1 MATNDQRRILIDQIP
16 LDSYPA
22 PQAQDAR
29 GGESLI
35 ARLMGAGPSNSAAAP
50 ASRRALIDA
59 AFDGAVDK
67 ATAPA
72 VPGALR
78 DVAGRGLAAFAG
90 APVDVAAMALAP
102 AGYSHAAPVGG
113 SEWIGKQMEQV
124 GAISPER
131 RPAAEL
137 LANLAT
143 PAALPKAAATV
154 GLGFMAAMSPEGKA
168 RLLADL
174 TAGKGSGTYRLGDV
188 TEGQAKALQRLG
200 LPNTE
205 TRDVM
210 MTDGVFDHLQSGR
223 MARDNYSPADV
234 TKFAEQAMSKSSQAE
249 LNSAKAYQNPALVN
263 RKLLDAETGT
273 RYDAQMPLKV
283 EQGALTP
290 ATVYPRGL
298 PPRNKK
304 PSDE

>member
-35 ARLMGAGPSNSAAAP
+35 ARLMGAGPSNTAAAP
-50 ASRRALIDA
+50 SSRRALIDA

-113 SEWIGKQMEQV
+113 SEWISKQMEQI

-143 PAALPKAAATV
+143 PTALPKAAATA
-154 GLGFMAAMSPEGKA
+154 GLAFMAAMSPEGKA

-188 TEGQAKALQRLG
+188 TPGQQKALQRLG
-200 LPNTE
+200 TPTTE
-205 TRDVM
+205 SRDVM
-210 MTDGVFDHLQSGR
+210 MTDAATGHMLDRRVNLDGF
-223 MARDNYSPADV
+223 SPEEV
-234 TKFAEQAMSKSSQAE
+234 VRFAEQAMQPRSSAWVDPA
-249 LNSAKAYQNPALVN
+249 AKAHKPALSNSGLRDPVTGRPYTAHMPVAPN
-263 RKLLDAETGT
+263 GESLD
-273 RYDAQMPLKV
+273 V
-283 EQGALTP
+283 V
-290 ATVYPRGL
+290 TVIPRGL
-298 PPRNKK
+298 PARKTKAP
-304 PSDE
+304 E

>member
-1 MATNDQRRILIDQIP
+1 MPSKPKSNAADLLSGRVSQIP
-16 LDSYPA
+16 LDTNLQA
-22 PQAQDAR
+22 PQPTVSAAQQMLGTMPLARQAIPAAQDLVGR
-29 GGESLI
+29 S
-35 ARLMGAGPSNSAAAP
+35 
-50 ASRRALIDA
+50 
-59 AFDGAVDK
+59 
-67 ATAPA
+67 
-72 VPGALR
+72 
-78 DVAGRGLAAFAG
+78 VAGVLG
-90 APVDVAAMALAP
+90 APVDITSMALSP
-102 AGYSHAAPVGG
+102 LGFQHPAPVAG
-113 SEWIGKQMEQV
+113 SEWIGAQMEKA
-124 GAISPER
+124 GAISPVR

-137 LANLAT
+137 MASLAT
-143 PAALPKAAATV
+143 PAALPKAAATGIAV
-154 GLGFMAAMSPEGKA
+154 MAAMSPEGKA

-174 TAGKGSGTYRLGDV
+174 LAGKGSGTYRLGDV

-200 LPNTE
+200 QPVTE

-210 MTDGVFDHLQSGR
+210 MNDGVFNHLQAGR

-249 LNSAKAYQNPALVN
+249 LNSAKTNQNPALVN
-263 RKLLDAETGT
+263 RRLLDAETGA

-304 PSDE
+304 PSGE

>member
-1 MATNDQRRILIDQIP
+1 MPSKPKSNAADLLSGRVSQIP
-16 LDSYPA
+16 LDTNLQA
-22 PQAQDAR
+22 PQPTVSAAQQMLGSMPSSQQVTPVAQDLVGR
-29 GGESLI
+29 S
-35 ARLMGAGPSNSAAAP
+35 MAGV
-50 ASRRALIDA
+50 I
-59 AFDGAVDK
+59 
-67 ATAPA
+67 
-72 VPGALR
+72 
-78 DVAGRGLAAFAG
+78 G
-90 APVDVAAMALAP
+90 APVDLAAMALAP
-102 AGYSHAAPVGG
+102 LGYQHPAPVAG
-113 SEWIGKQMEQV
+113 SEWIGAQMEKG
-124 GAISPER
+124 GAISPVR

-137 LANLAT
+137 MASLAA
-143 PAALPKAAATV
+143 PAALPKAAATA
-154 GLGFMAAMSPEGKA
+154 GLAFMAAMSPEGKA

-200 LPNTE
+200 LPKTE
-205 TRDVM
+205 TRDVL

-249 LNSAKAYQNPALVN
+249 LNSAKANQNPALVN
-263 RKLLDAETGT
+263 RRLLDAETGA